1 MADRFTPGPWKIN
14 RTCSRKWGERYF
26 EIWTDEG
33 LQGDRPIARVDGDN
47 AVWLEE
53 GQDIANARLIAA
65 APELLAAL
73 RKAYEPGVREAA
85 LEAVEA
91 FSALK
96 LHSNDDNTARIISDL
111 STFVRAVDALRGLR
125 EALTTPAL
133 PTDVAELLR
142 RVEG

>member
-47 AVWLEE
+47 AVWLED

-73 RKAYEPGVREAA
+73 RKAYEPCPCCEG
-85 LEAVEA
+85 
-91 FSALK
+91 
-96 LHSNDDNTARIISDL
+96 T
-111 STFVRAVDALRGLR
+111 GLR
-125 EALTTPAL
+125 LSDEGEYVCTYCEGTGRDPAKCAL
-133 PTDVAELLR
+133 PPDVVELLR